1 EKPVLNN
8 SNPVQEVTQE
18 KLVPEGPDF
27 VPSSTPLTDL
37 NNLGDLPEG
46 DPDGVDG
53 GLQNGSGNGG
63 FGPGGNGIP
72 GNGPIDEKEFRTLGV
87 ELPVLIRR
95 IQPDYPKLALAARIQ
110 GTVVLRALISR
121 TGDVQNVTILKTA
134 HPLLNQSAIEAVSQ
148 WQYKPAT
155 LGSKPIAVFFQVT
168 VVFTIR

>member
-1 EKPVLNN
+1 
-8 SNPVQEVTQE
+8 
-18 KLVPEGPDF
+18 
-27 VPSSTPLTDL
+27 
-37 NNLGDLPEG
+37 
-46 DPDGVDG
+46 
-53 GLQNGSGNGG
+53 
-63 FGPGGNGIP
+63 
-72 GNGPIDEKEFRTLGV
+72 IDEKEFRTLGV